1 MFKRSVWP
9 SLLVGVFFVVPH
21 VSAPATVAI
30 STSTWSMAIGVQEG
44 TQAVQLSDV
53 TADRPNDAWAI
64 GSARAANQATFEP
77 VVEHWNGSSWSMS
90 PCPPA
95 R

>member
-1 MFKRSVWP
+1 VFKRSVWP
-9 SLLVGVFFVVPH
+9 SLLVGVFFVIPH

-30 STSTWSMAIGVQEG
+30 STSTWSMATGVQEG
-44 TQAVQLSDV
+44 TRSVQLGDV

-64 GSARAANQATFEP
+64 GSARAEDQASFEP
-77 VVEHWNGSSWSMS
+77 WSSTGTAAAGAWS